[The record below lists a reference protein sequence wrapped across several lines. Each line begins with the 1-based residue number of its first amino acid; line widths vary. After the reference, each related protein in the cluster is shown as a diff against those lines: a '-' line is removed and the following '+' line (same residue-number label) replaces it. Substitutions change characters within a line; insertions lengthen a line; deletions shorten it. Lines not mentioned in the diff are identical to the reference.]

1 MAGDERVPLLE
12 RLRFTAIFSSNLDE
26 FCMVRVA
33 ELLEAVRTS
42 PNRPRTAGDLL
53 PSEVLDRVGTR
64 MRELVERQSAMLG
77 ELLAELRAAGI
88 AIMPVSEVMPSE
100 RGELAAMFHGSIF
113 PVLTPLAVG
122 PGRPFPYISNL
133 SLSLGV
139 MLRDPETGQ
148 RRLARVKV
156 PEVLPR
162 FLPIGDDGDRF
173 VTLEDLI
180 ATHLDSLFPG
190 MEIEEHAAFRVTR
203 DADFEIEE
211 AADDLLSAVEREL
224 RRRRFGEVVRVEL
237 ANSMSAGMRHQ
248 LLAHLH
254 ADEAYVYAVDG
265 LLDLA
270 DLVELTQIERPELR
284 YPEWQG
290 VTRPRLRGDGDAP
303 ADLFAAIREGDIFVE
318 HPYDA
323 FSTSVER
330 LFEQAVDDPDVL
342 AIKHTI
348 YRTSGDSPMVPALI
362 RAAEQGKQAVV
373 LVELKA
379 RFDEAR
385 NIGWA
390 RALERAGVHV
400 VHGFPALKTHA
411 KCALVVRREHGGIR
425 RYVHIG
431 TGNYHPRTA
440 RLYTDAGLFT
450 CRPDIA
456 ADVSDLFNYLTG
468 FGRPQRYRKL
478 LVAPTDL
485 RERIIDEVRRVTA
498 DTVAGGRG
506 RIVLKM
512 NGLADRPV
520 IESLYEAS
528 QAGVQVDLVVRS
540 ICCLRPGVP
549 DLSENIR
556 VVSVLGRFLE
566 HERLF
571 AFHGAESRYFLG
583 SADMMPRNLDSR
595 VEVLVPVED
604 TAIQGEIDTLLET
617 SLSDTRSC
625 FQLMPD
631 GTWERRRPAEGERR
645 ALLARRAHGSRAGG
659 RARRRRGR
667 RSRGGRRAHRARGQA
682 ARRGSRV
689 SSRYAVIDVGT
700 NTVRLLVAEQER
712 RPPHSD
718 VTPTRSCVRLGRDL
732 RATARISDQS
742 LLHVSEALRSYS
754 GVARK
759 LGAVDLRIIATSAAR
774 EAENGQELAARVL
787 ADTGHELEIIDED
800 EEARLAWVGALNALD
815 EPWEGEVGVVDVGG
829 GSTEVVVGSIGNGI
843 HFSHSY
849 KLGSGRLTDMC
860 IEHDPPRPFEL
871 ERVRRI
877 IDETLPAMGEIP
889 QPQHASAVA
898 GSASNLRRLVGPL
911 LDVEALERAVRILCE
926 HPSRRVAR
934 RFELEQ
940 ERVRILPAGAL
951 ILHACAVRLGV
962 PLWFC
967 KGGIREGAVL
977 DMVAAR
983 LDRPAG

>member
-1 MAGDERVPLLE
+1 MAVRRPRKTAAKSRLFDRELSWLEWDARVLELPADDRIPLLE
-12 RLRFTAIFSSNLDE
+12 RLRFIAIFSSNLDE

-33 ELLEAVRTS
+33 ELLEAVRDS

-53 PSEVLDRVGTR
+53 PSEVLDRVGSR
-64 MRELVERQSAMLG
+64 MRELVERQSA
-77 ELLAELRAAGI
+77 LLADLLVRLRKAGVSVLR
-88 AIMPVSEVMPSE
+88 VSEVAASE
-100 RGELAAMFHGSIF
+100 RGELAATFHGTIF

-133 SLSLGV
+133 SLSLAV

-162 FLPIGDDGDRF
+162 FLPVGDGDDRF
-173 VTLEDLI
+173 VALEDLI

-190 MEIEEHAAFRVTR
+190 MEIEEQAAFRVTR

-211 AADDLLSAVEREL
+211 AADDLLSAVESEL

-237 ANSMSAGMRHQ
+237 ASAMSAGMRHQ

-254 ADEAYVYAVDG
+254 ADDAYVYAVDG

-270 DLVELTQIERPELR
+270 DLVELASLERPELR

-290 VTRPRLRGDGDAP
+290 VTRPRLRGEGDEP
-303 ADLFAAIREGDIFVE
+303 ADLFRAIREGDILVN
-318 HPYDA
+318 HPYDR

-330 LFEQAVDDPDVL
+330 LIEQAVDDPDVL
-342 AIKHTI
+342 AIKYTI
-348 YRTSGDSPMVPALI
+348 YRTSGDSPMVPAVI

-498 DTVAGGRG
+498 DATAGGRG

-512 NGLADRPV
+512 NGLVDRPV

-549 DLSENIR
+549 DLSENIK

-571 AFHGAESRYFLG
+571 TFHGAESRYFLG

-604 TAIQGEIDTLLET
+604 AALQAEIDTLLET
-617 SLSDTRSC
+617 SLSDTRSS
-625 FQLMPD
+625 FQLQPD
-631 GTWERRRPAEGERR
+631 GAWERRRPAEGEPERSAQEELMAR
-645 ALLARRAHGSRAGG
+645 AL
-659 RARRRRGR
+659 
-667 RSRGGRRAHRARGQA
+667 
-682 ARRGSRV
+682 
-689 SSRYAVIDVGT
+689 
-700 NTVRLLVAEQER
+700 E
-712 RPPHSD
+712 
-718 VTPTRSCVRLGRDL
+718 
-732 RATARISDQS
+732 
-742 LLHVSEALRSYS
+742 
-754 GVARK
+754 
-759 LGAVDLRIIATSAAR
+759 
-774 EAENGQELAARVL
+774 AARV
-787 ADTGHELEIIDED
+787 ADED
-800 EEARLAWVGALNALD
+800 DDREKAAERIVRAAKRR
-815 EPWEGEVGVVDVGG
+815 GED
-829 GSTEVVVGSIGNGI
+829 I
-843 HFSHSY
+843 
-849 KLGSGRLTDMC
+849 
-860 IEHDPPRPFEL
+860 
-871 ERVRRI
+871 
-877 IDETLPAMGEIP
+877 A
-889 QPQHASAVA
+889 
-898 GSASNLRRLVGPL
+898 
-911 LDVEALERAVRILCE
+911 
-926 HPSRRVAR
+926 
-934 RFELEQ
+934 
-940 ERVRILPAGAL
+940 
-951 ILHACAVRLGV
+951 
-962 PLWFC
+962 
-967 KGGIREGAVL
+967 
-977 DMVAAR
+977 
-983 LDRPAG
+983 

>member
-1 MAGDERVPLLE
+1 MAVRRTKKGTGESRLFDRELSWLEWDARVLELADDERTPLLE
-12 RLRFTAIFSSNLDE
+12 RLRFAAIFSSNLDE

-33 ELLEAVRTS
+33 ELLEAVRDS
-42 PNRPRTAGDLL
+42 PTRPRTAGDLL

-64 MRELVERQSAMLG
+64 MRELVEHHSAAVAGLLK
-77 ELLAELRAAGI
+77 ELAGTGVEVL
-88 AIMPVSEVMPSE
+88 PVSAVAASE
-100 RGELAAMFHGSIF
+100 RGELAAMFHGTIF

-162 FLPIGDDGDRF
+162 FLGVGSRGDRF

-180 ATHLDSLFPG
+180 AAHLDSLFPG
-190 MEIEEHAAFRVTR
+190 MEVEEHAAFRVTR

-237 ANSMSAGMRHQ
+237 ASTMSAGMRHQ

-254 ADEAYVYAVDG
+254 AEDAYVVAVDG
-265 LLDLA
+265 LLDGA
-270 DLVELTQIERPELR
+270 DLVELAGLERPDLL

-290 VTRPRLRGDGDAP
+290 VTRPRLRGDGDTP
-303 ADLFAAIREGDIFVE
+303 ADIFAAIREGDILVN
-318 HPYDA
+318 HPYDK

-330 LFEQAVDDPDVL
+330 LIEAAVDDPDVL

-485 RERIIDEVRRVTA
+485 RERIVDEVRRVTA
-498 DTVAGGRG
+498 DAATGTPG

-512 NGLADRPV
+512 NGLVDRPV

-549 DLSENIR
+549 GLSENIR

-571 AFHGAESRYFLG
+571 AFHGAESHYFLG

-595 VEVLVPVED
+595 VEVITPVED
-604 TAIQGEIDTLLET
+604 PALQGEIDLMLET
-617 SLSDTRSC
+617 SLSDNRSS
-625 FQLMPD
+625 FQLERD
-631 GTWERRRPAEGERR
+631 GAWERRRPAAGEPERSAQEELMAR
-645 ALLARRAHGSRAGG
+645 AL
-659 RARRRRGR
+659 
-667 RSRGGRRAHRARGQA
+667 
-682 ARRGSRV
+682 
-689 SSRYAVIDVGT
+689 
-700 NTVRLLVAEQER
+700 E
-712 RPPHSD
+712 
-718 VTPTRSCVRLGRDL
+718 
-732 RATARISDQS
+732 
-742 LLHVSEALRSYS
+742 
-754 GVARK
+754 
-759 LGAVDLRIIATSAAR
+759 
-774 EAENGQELAARVL
+774 AARV
-787 ADTGHELEIIDED
+787 AD
-800 EEARLAWVGALNALD
+800 EEADREEAAERIVRAAKRR
-815 EPWEGEVGVVDVGG
+815 GE
-829 GSTEVVVGSIGNGI
+829 
-843 HFSHSY
+843 
-849 KLGSGRLTDMC
+849 
-860 IEHDPPRPFEL
+860 EL
-871 ERVRRI
+871 
-877 IDETLPAMGEIP
+877 
-889 QPQHASAVA
+889 
-898 GSASNLRRLVGPL
+898 
-911 LDVEALERAVRILCE
+911 
-926 HPSRRVAR
+926 
-934 RFELEQ
+934 
-940 ERVRILPAGAL
+940 
-951 ILHACAVRLGV
+951 
-962 PLWFC
+962 
-967 KGGIREGAVL
+967 K
-977 DMVAAR
+977 
-983 LDRPAG
+983 

>member
-1 MAGDERVPLLE
+1 M
-12 RLRFTAIFSSNLDE
+12 
-26 FCMVRVA
+26 
-33 ELLEAVRTS
+33 
-42 PNRPRTAGDLL
+42 
-53 PSEVLDRVGTR
+53 
-64 MRELVERQSAMLG
+64 
-77 ELLAELRAAGI
+77 
-88 AIMPVSEVMPSE
+88 
-100 RGELAAMFHGSIF
+100 
-113 PVLTPLAVG
+113 
-122 PGRPFPYISNL
+122 
-133 SLSLGV
+133 
-139 MLRDPETGQ
+139 
-148 RRLARVKV
+148 
-156 PEVLPR
+156 
-162 FLPIGDDGDRF
+162 
-173 VTLEDLI
+173 TLEDLI

-290 VTRPRLRGDGDAP
+290 VTRPRLRGEGDAP

-411 KCALVVRREHGGIR
+411 KCALVVRREQGGIR

-498 DTVAGGRG
+498 DTAAGGRG

-512 NGLADRPV
+512 NGLVDRPV

-540 ICCLRPGVP
+540 ICCLRPGRARPVREHPRRQRARPLPRARAAVRVP
-549 DLSENIR
+549 RRGIALLPG
-556 VVSVLGRFLE
+556 LGR
-566 HERLF
+566 HDAAQPRL
-571 AFHGAESRYFLG
+571 AGRGDRARRGHRPAGRDRLPARDVAVRHAQLLPAHARRHLGAPPPSRGRGRSAPRRSELHGA
-583 SADMMPRNLDSR
+583 
-595 VEVLVPVED
+595 
-604 TAIQGEIDTLLET
+604 
-617 SLSDTRSC
+617 
-625 FQLMPD
+625 
-631 GTWERRRPAEGERR
+631 R
-645 ALLARRAHGSRAGG
+645 ARG
-659 RARRRRGR
+659 RARRRRAG
-667 RSRGGRRAHRARGQA
+667 RSRGGRRAHRASGQA

-689 SSRYAVIDVGT
+689 SGRYAVIDVGT
-700 NTVRLLVAEQER
+700 NTVRLLVAEEEDGR
-712 RPPHSD
+712 LI
-718 VTPTRSCVRLGRDL
+718 PTHTDKELVRLGRDL
-732 RATARISDQS
+732 ARNGRISDQS
-742 LLHVSEALRSYS
+742 LLHVSEALRRYA

-759 LGAVDLRIIATSAAR
+759 LGAADLRIIATSAAR
-774 EAENGQELAARVL
+774 EAENGQELGARVL

-849 KLGSGRLTDMC
+849 RLGSGRLTDLC

-877 IDETLPAMGEIP
+877 IDETLPAIGEIP

-898 GSASNLRRLVGPL
+898 GSASNLRRMVGPL

-926 HPSRRVAR
+926 HPSRRIAR

-940 ERVRILPAGAL
+940 ERVRIMPAGAL

>member
-1 MAGDERVPLLE
+1 MAVRRARKTTKESRLFDRELSWLEWNARVLELAGDERIPLLE

-33 ELLEAVRTS
+33 ELLEAVRDAPT
-42 PNRPRTAGDLL
+42 RPRTAGELL

-64 MRELVERQSAMLG
+64 MREQVERQSALVA
-77 ELLAELRAAGI
+77 ELLAELTEAGVVVL
-88 AIMPVSEVMPSE
+88 PVTDVEASD
-100 RGELAAMFHGSIF
+100 RGELAAMFHGTIF

-139 MLRDPETGQ
+139 MLRDPETGE

-162 FLPIGDDGDRF
+162 FLQVGDDGDRF
-173 VTLEDLI
+173 VALEDLI
-180 ATHLDSLFPG
+180 AAHLDSLFPG
-190 MEIEEHAAFRVTR
+190 MEIEEQAAFRVTR

-237 ANSMSAGMRHQ
+237 ASAMSAGMRHQ

-254 ADEAYVYAVDG
+254 ADDAYVYAVDG

-270 DLVELTQIERPELR
+270 DLVELAGLERPDLR

-290 VTRPRLRGDGDAP
+290 VTRPRLRGEGDEP
-303 ADLFAAIREGDIFVE
+303 ADLFAAIREGDILVT
-318 HPYDA
+318 HPYDRFA
-323 FSTSVER
+323 TSVER
-330 LFEQAVDDPDVL
+330 LIEQAVDDPDVL

-485 RERIIDEVRRVTA
+485 RERIIDEVRRVSA
-498 DTVAGGRG
+498 DAAAGTPG

-512 NGLADRPV
+512 NGLVDRPV

-528 QAGVQVDLVVRS
+528 QAGVRVELVVRS
-540 ICCLRPGVP
+540 ICCLRPGVSG
-549 DLSENIR
+549 LSENIS
-556 VVSVLGRFLE
+556 VMSVLGRFLE

-604 TAIQGEIDTLLET
+604 AAARAALDLQLET
-617 SLSDTRSC
+617 SLADTRSS
-625 FQLMPD
+625 FQLMPN
-631 GTWERRRPAEGERR
+631 GEWQRRRPVPGEPERSSQEELM
-645 ALLARRAHGSRAGG
+645 AL
-659 RARRRRGR
+659 
-667 RSRGGRRAHRARGQA
+667 
-682 ARRGSRV
+682 
-689 SSRYAVIDVGT
+689 
-700 NTVRLLVAEQER
+700 
-712 RPPHSD
+712 
-718 VTPTRSCVRLGRDL
+718 
-732 RATARISDQS
+732 
-742 LLHVSEALRSYS
+742 AL
-754 GVARK
+754 
-759 LGAVDLRIIATSAAR
+759 
-774 EAENGQELAARVL
+774 EAARV
-787 ADTGHELEIIDED
+787 ADEQADR
-800 EEARLAWVGALNALD
+800 EEAAERIVRAQKRRGEDLA
-815 EPWEGEVGVVDVGG
+815 
-829 GSTEVVVGSIGNGI
+829 
-843 HFSHSY
+843 
-849 KLGSGRLTDMC
+849 
-860 IEHDPPRPFEL
+860 
-871 ERVRRI
+871 
-877 IDETLPAMGEIP
+877 
-889 QPQHASAVA
+889 
-898 GSASNLRRLVGPL
+898 
-911 LDVEALERAVRILCE
+911 
-926 HPSRRVAR
+926 
-934 RFELEQ
+934 
-940 ERVRILPAGAL
+940 
-951 ILHACAVRLGV
+951 
-962 PLWFC
+962 
-967 KGGIREGAVL
+967 
-977 DMVAAR
+977 
-983 LDRPAG
+983 

>member
-1 MAGDERVPLLE
+1 MAVRRARKGASKEKSRLFDRELSWLEWDARVLELACDGRVPLLE
-12 RLRFTAIFSSNLDE
+12 RLRFSAIFSSNLDE

-33 ELLEAVRTS
+33 ELLDAVRDS
-42 PNRPRTAGDLL
+42 PNRPRTAGDML
-53 PSEVLDRVGTR
+53 PSEVLDSVGSR
-64 MRELVERQSAMLG
+64 MRELVERQSSVTAD
-77 ELLAELRAAGI
+77 LLTQLAAAGV
-88 AIMPVSEVMPSE
+88 AVVPVSSVAASD
-100 RGELAAMFHGSIF
+100 RGELAATYHGTIF

-139 MLRDPETGQ
+139 MLRDPATGE

-162 FLPIGDDGDRF
+162 FLPVGNDGTHF
-173 VTLEDLI
+173 VALEDLI
-180 ATHLDSLFPG
+180 AEHLDSLFPG

-211 AADDLLSAVEREL
+211 TSDDLLSAVEHEL

-237 ANSMSAGMRHQ
+237 MSSMSASMRHQ
-248 LLAHLH
+248 LLGHLH
-254 ADEAYVYAVDG
+254 ADDAYVYAVDG

-270 DLVELTQIERPELR
+270 DVVELAGLDRPDLR

-290 VTRPRLRGDGDAP
+290 VTRPRLRGEGDEP
-303 ADLFAAIREGDIFVE
+303 ADIFGAIREGDILVN
-318 HPYDA
+318 HPYDR

-330 LFEQAVDDPDVL
+330 LIEQAVDDPDVL

-348 YRTSGDSPMVPALI
+348 YRTSGDSPMVPALM

-411 KCALVVRREHGGIR
+411 KCALVVRRESGGIR

-468 FGRPQRYRKL
+468 FGRPQSYRKL

-485 RERIIDEVRRVTA
+485 RERILAEVRRVTA
-498 DTVAGGRG
+498 DTATGTSG

-512 NGLADRPV
+512 NGLVDRPV

-528 QAGVQVDLVVRS
+528 QAGVKVDLVVRG

-549 DLSENIR
+549 ELSENIR

-571 AFHGAESRYFLG
+571 AFHGKESSYFLG

-604 TAIQGEIDTLLET
+604 PSLRVEVDGLLEA
-617 SLSDTRSC
+617 SLSDTRSS
-625 FQLMPD
+625 FDLTSD
-631 GTWERRRPAEGERR
+631 GLWERRRPAEGEAEYAAQEDLMER
-645 ALLARRAHGSRAGG
+645 ALE
-659 RARRRRGR
+659 
-667 RSRGGRRAHRARGQA
+667 A
-682 ARRGSRV
+682 AR
-689 SSRYAVIDVGT
+689 
-700 NTVRLLVAEQER
+700 
-712 RPPHSD
+712 
-718 VTPTRSCVRLGRDL
+718 
-732 RATARISDQS
+732 TADE
-742 LLHVSEALRSYS
+742 EA
-754 GVARK
+754 
-759 LGAVDLRIIATSAAR
+759 DR
-774 EAENGQELAARVL
+774 EAERIVRAQKRRNEGLA
-787 ADTGHELEIIDED
+787 
-800 EEARLAWVGALNALD
+800 
-815 EPWEGEVGVVDVGG
+815 
-829 GSTEVVVGSIGNGI
+829 
-843 HFSHSY
+843 
-849 KLGSGRLTDMC
+849 
-860 IEHDPPRPFEL
+860 
-871 ERVRRI
+871 
-877 IDETLPAMGEIP
+877 
-889 QPQHASAVA
+889 
-898 GSASNLRRLVGPL
+898 
-911 LDVEALERAVRILCE
+911 
-926 HPSRRVAR
+926 
-934 RFELEQ
+934 
-940 ERVRILPAGAL
+940 
-951 ILHACAVRLGV
+951 
-962 PLWFC
+962 
-967 KGGIREGAVL
+967 
-977 DMVAAR
+977 
-983 LDRPAG
+983 

>member
-1 MAGDERVPLLE
+1 MAVRRPRKTAAKSRLFDRELSWLEWDARVLELPGDDRIPLLE
-12 RLRFTAIFSSNLDE
+12 RLRFIAIFSSNLDE

-33 ELLEAVRTS
+33 ELLEAVRDS

-53 PSEVLDRVGTR
+53 PSEVLDRVGSR
-64 MRELVERQSAMLG
+64 MRELVERQSA
-77 ELLAELRAAGI
+77 LLADLLVRLRKAGVSVLR
-88 AIMPVSEVMPSE
+88 VSEVAASE
-100 RGELAAMFHGSIF
+100 RGELAATFHGTIF

-133 SLSLGV
+133 SLSLAV

-162 FLPIGDDGDRF
+162 FLPVGDGGDRF
-173 VTLEDLI
+173 VALEDLI

-190 MEIEEHAAFRVTR
+190 MEIEEQAAFRVTR

-211 AADDLLSAVEREL
+211 AGDDLLSAVESEL

-237 ANSMSAGMRHQ
+237 AAAMSAGMRHQ

-254 ADEAYVYAVDG
+254 ADDAYVYAVDG

-270 DLVELTQIERPELR
+270 DLVELASLERPGLR

-290 VTRPRLRGDGDAP
+290 VTRPRLRGEGDEP
-303 ADLFAAIREGDIFVE
+303 ADLFRAIREGDILVN
-318 HPYDA
+318 HPYDR

-330 LFEQAVDDPDVL
+330 LIEQAVDDPDVL
-342 AIKHTI
+342 AIKYTI
-348 YRTSGDSPMVPALI
+348 YRTSGDSPMVPAVI
-362 RAAEQGKQAVV
+362 RATEQGKQAVV

-485 RERIIDEVRRVTA
+485 RERIVDEVRRVTA
-498 DTVAGGRG
+498 DAAAGGRG

-512 NGLADRPV
+512 NGLVDRPV

-549 DLSENIR
+549 DLSENIK

-571 AFHGAESRYFLG
+571 TFHGAESRYFLG

-604 TAIQGEIDTLLET
+604 AALQAEIDTLLET
-617 SLSDTRSC
+617 SLSDTRSS
-625 FQLMPD
+625 FQLQPD
-631 GTWERRRPAEGERR
+631 GAWERRRPAEGEPERSAQEELMAR
-645 ALLARRAHGSRAGG
+645 AL
-659 RARRRRGR
+659 
-667 RSRGGRRAHRARGQA
+667 
-682 ARRGSRV
+682 
-689 SSRYAVIDVGT
+689 
-700 NTVRLLVAEQER
+700 E
-712 RPPHSD
+712 
-718 VTPTRSCVRLGRDL
+718 
-732 RATARISDQS
+732 
-742 LLHVSEALRSYS
+742 
-754 GVARK
+754 
-759 LGAVDLRIIATSAAR
+759 
-774 EAENGQELAARVL
+774 AARV
-787 ADTGHELEIIDED
+787 ADED
-800 EEARLAWVGALNALD
+800 DDREKASERIVRAAKRR
-815 EPWEGEVGVVDVGG
+815 GED
-829 GSTEVVVGSIGNGI
+829 I
-843 HFSHSY
+843 
-849 KLGSGRLTDMC
+849 
-860 IEHDPPRPFEL
+860 
-871 ERVRRI
+871 
-877 IDETLPAMGEIP
+877 A
-889 QPQHASAVA
+889 
-898 GSASNLRRLVGPL
+898 
-911 LDVEALERAVRILCE
+911 
-926 HPSRRVAR
+926 
-934 RFELEQ
+934 
-940 ERVRILPAGAL
+940 
-951 ILHACAVRLGV
+951 
-962 PLWFC
+962 
-967 KGGIREGAVL
+967 
-977 DMVAAR
+977 
-983 LDRPAG
+983 

>member
-1 MAGDERVPLLE
+1 MAVRRAKKSTKESRLFDRELSWLEWDARVLELAGEERIPLLE

-33 ELLEAVRTS
+33 ELLEAVRDAPT
-42 PNRPRTAGDLL
+42 RPRTAGELL

-64 MRELVERQSAMLG
+64 MRELVERQSAVVA
-77 ELLAELRAAGI
+77 ELLAELAQADV
-88 AIMPVSEVMPSE
+88 AVMPVSEVAASE
-100 RGELAAMFHGSIF
+100 RGELAAMFHGTIF

-139 MLRDPETGQ
+139 MLRDPETGE

-162 FLPIGDDGDRF
+162 FLKVGNDGDRF
-173 VTLEDLI
+173 VALEDLI

-190 MEIEEHAAFRVTR
+190 MEIEEQAAFRVTR

-237 ANSMSAGMRHQ
+237 ASAMSASMRHQ

-254 ADEAYVYAVDG
+254 ADDAYVYAVDG

-270 DLVELTQIERPELR
+270 DLVELAGLERPDLR

-290 VTRPRLRGDGDAP
+290 VTRPRLRGEGDEP
-303 ADLFAAIREGDIFVE
+303 ADIFAAIREGDILVN
-318 HPYDA
+318 HPYDRFA
-323 FSTSVER
+323 TSVER
-330 LFEQAVDDPDVL
+330 LIEQAVDDPDVL

-485 RERIIDEVRRVTA
+485 RERIIDEVRRVSA
-498 DTVAGGRG
+498 DAAVGTPG

-512 NGLADRPV
+512 NGLVDRPV

-528 QAGVQVDLVVRS
+528 QAGVRVELVVRS
-540 ICCLRPGVP
+540 ICCLRPGVSG
-549 DLSENIR
+549 LSENIS
-556 VVSVLGRFLE
+556 VMSVLGRFLE

-604 TAIQGEIDTLLET
+604 AAARAELDLQLET
-617 SLSDTRSC
+617 SLADTRSS

-631 GTWERRRPAEGERR
+631 GEWKRRRPAPGEPERSSQEELMAR
-645 ALLARRAHGSRAGG
+645 AL
-659 RARRRRGR
+659 
-667 RSRGGRRAHRARGQA
+667 
-682 ARRGSRV
+682 
-689 SSRYAVIDVGT
+689 
-700 NTVRLLVAEQER
+700 E
-712 RPPHSD
+712 
-718 VTPTRSCVRLGRDL
+718 
-732 RATARISDQS
+732 
-742 LLHVSEALRSYS
+742 
-754 GVARK
+754 
-759 LGAVDLRIIATSAAR
+759 
-774 EAENGQELAARVL
+774 AARV
-787 ADTGHELEIIDED
+787 AD
-800 EEARLAWVGALNALD
+800 EEADREEAAERIVRAQKRRGEDLA
-815 EPWEGEVGVVDVGG
+815 
-829 GSTEVVVGSIGNGI
+829 
-843 HFSHSY
+843 
-849 KLGSGRLTDMC
+849 
-860 IEHDPPRPFEL
+860 
-871 ERVRRI
+871 
-877 IDETLPAMGEIP
+877 
-889 QPQHASAVA
+889 
-898 GSASNLRRLVGPL
+898 
-911 LDVEALERAVRILCE
+911 
-926 HPSRRVAR
+926 
-934 RFELEQ
+934 
-940 ERVRILPAGAL
+940 
-951 ILHACAVRLGV
+951 
-962 PLWFC
+962 
-967 KGGIREGAVL
+967 
-977 DMVAAR
+977 
-983 LDRPAG
+983 

>member
-1 MAGDERVPLLE
+1 MAVRRSKKTVAESRLFDRELSWLEWDARVLALVGDERTPLLE

-33 ELLEAVRTS
+33 ELLEAVRDA
-42 PNRPRTAGDLL
+42 PHRPRTAGDLL
-53 PSEVLDRVGTR
+53 PSEVLDGVGAR
-64 MRELVERQSAMLG
+64 MRELVERQTSLTIDLLG
-77 ELLAELRAAGI
+77 ALAAEGVTV
-88 AIMPVSEVMPSE
+88 MPVSAVDASE
-100 RGELAAMFHGSIF
+100 RAELAAMFHGTIF

-162 FLPIGDDGDRF
+162 FLAVGEDGDRF
-173 VTLEDLI
+173 VALEDLI
-180 ATHLDSLFPG
+180 AAHLDSLFPG

-237 ANSMSAGMRHQ
+237 AASMSASMRHQ

-254 ADEAYVYAVDG
+254 ADDAYVYAVDG

-270 DLVELTQIERPELR
+270 DIIELAGLERPDLR

-303 ADLFAAIREGDIFVE
+303 ADIFAAIREGDIFVN
-318 HPYDA
+318 HPYDR
-323 FSTSVER
+323 FSTSVEQ
-330 LFEQAVDDPDVL
+330 LIEQAVDDPDVL

-362 RAAEQGKQAVV
+362 RAREQGKQAVV

-485 RERIIDEVRRVTA
+485 RERIVDEVRRVSA
-498 DTVAGGRG
+498 DAVAGGPA

-512 NGLADRPV
+512 NGLVDRPV

-528 QAGVQVDLVVRS
+528 QAGVQVDLVVRG

-549 DLSENIR
+549 GLSENIG
-556 VVSVLGRFLE
+556 VTSVLGRFLE

-571 AFHGAESRYFLG
+571 AFHGRDSRYFLG

-604 TAIQGEIDTLLET
+604 PALRAEIDLLLET
-617 SLSDTRSC
+617 SLADTRSS
-625 FQLMPD
+625 FQLQSD
-631 GTWERRRPAEGERR
+631 GTWERRRPAPGEPERSAQEELMAR
-645 ALLARRAHGSRAGG
+645 AL
-659 RARRRRGR
+659 
-667 RSRGGRRAHRARGQA
+667 
-682 ARRGSRV
+682 
-689 SSRYAVIDVGT
+689 
-700 NTVRLLVAEQER
+700 E
-712 RPPHSD
+712 
-718 VTPTRSCVRLGRDL
+718 
-732 RATARISDQS
+732 
-742 LLHVSEALRSYS
+742 
-754 GVARK
+754 
-759 LGAVDLRIIATSAAR
+759 
-774 EAENGQELAARVL
+774 AARV
-787 ADTGHELEIIDED
+787 AD
-800 EEARLAWVGALNALD
+800 EEANREEAA
-815 EPWEGEVGVVDVGG
+815 
-829 GSTEVVVGSIGNGI
+829 
-843 HFSHSY
+843 
-849 KLGSGRLTDMC
+849 
-860 IEHDPPRPFEL
+860 
-871 ERVRRI
+871 ERVVRAAKRR
-877 IDETLPAMGEIP
+877 GED
-889 QPQHASAVA
+889 
-898 GSASNLRRLVGPL
+898 LT
-911 LDVEALERAVRILCE
+911 
-926 HPSRRVAR
+926 
-934 RFELEQ
+934 
-940 ERVRILPAGAL
+940 
-951 ILHACAVRLGV
+951 
-962 PLWFC
+962 
-967 KGGIREGAVL
+967 
-977 DMVAAR
+977 
-983 LDRPAG
+983 

>member
-1 MAGDERVPLLE
+1 M
-12 RLRFTAIFSSNLDE
+12 
-26 FCMVRVA
+26 
-33 ELLEAVRTS
+33 
-42 PNRPRTAGDLL
+42 
-53 PSEVLDRVGTR
+53 
-64 MRELVERQSAMLG
+64 
-77 ELLAELRAAGI
+77 
-88 AIMPVSEVMPSE
+88 
-100 RGELAAMFHGSIF
+100 
-113 PVLTPLAVG
+113 
-122 PGRPFPYISNL
+122 
-133 SLSLGV
+133 
-139 MLRDPETGQ
+139 
-148 RRLARVKV
+148 
-156 PEVLPR
+156 
-162 FLPIGDDGDRF
+162 
-173 VTLEDLI
+173 
-180 ATHLDSLFPG
+180 
-190 MEIEEHAAFRVTR
+190 
-203 DADFEIEE
+203 
-211 AADDLLSAVEREL
+211 
-224 RRRRFGEVVRVEL
+224 
-237 ANSMSAGMRHQ
+237 
-248 LLAHLH
+248 
-254 ADEAYVYAVDG
+254 
-265 LLDLA
+265 
-270 DLVELTQIERPELR
+270 
-284 YPEWQG
+284 
-290 VTRPRLRGDGDAP
+290 TRPRLRGEGDEP
-303 ADLFAAIREGDIFVE
+303 ADLFAAIREGDILVE

-512 NGLADRPV
+512 NGLVDRPV

-549 DLSENIR
+549 GLSENIR

-604 TAIQGEIDTLLET
+604 TAHPGRDRHAARDVAVRHAQLA
-617 SLSDTRSC
+617 SSSC
-625 FQLMPD
+625 PTAP
-631 GTWERRRPAEGERR
+631 GSAAARPR
-645 ALLARRAHGSRAGG
+645 GSPS
-659 RARRRRGR
+659 ARRRR
-667 RSRGGRRAHRARGQA
+667 SCMARA
-682 ARRGSRV
+682 
-689 SSRYAVIDVGT
+689 
-700 NTVRLLVAEQER
+700 LE
-712 RPPHSD
+712 
-718 VTPTRSCVRLGRDL
+718 
-732 RATARISDQS
+732 
-742 LLHVSEALRSYS
+742 
-754 GVARK
+754 
-759 LGAVDLRIIATSAAR
+759 
-774 EAENGQELAARVL
+774 AARV
-787 ADTGHELEIIDED
+787 ADED
-800 EEARLAWVGALNALD
+800 ADREEAAERIVRAAKRRGEDLA
-815 EPWEGEVGVVDVGG
+815 
-829 GSTEVVVGSIGNGI
+829 
-843 HFSHSY
+843 
-849 KLGSGRLTDMC
+849 
-860 IEHDPPRPFEL
+860 
-871 ERVRRI
+871 
-877 IDETLPAMGEIP
+877 
-889 QPQHASAVA
+889 
-898 GSASNLRRLVGPL
+898 
-911 LDVEALERAVRILCE
+911 
-926 HPSRRVAR
+926 
-934 RFELEQ
+934 
-940 ERVRILPAGAL
+940 
-951 ILHACAVRLGV
+951 
-962 PLWFC
+962 
-967 KGGIREGAVL
+967 
-977 DMVAAR
+977 
-983 LDRPAG
+983 

>member
-1 MAGDERVPLLE
+1 MAVRRPRRNARADKSRLFDRELSWLEWDARVLELAGDERTPLLE
-12 RLRFTAIFSSNLDE
+12 RLRFSAIFSSNLDE

-33 ELLEAVRTS
+33 ELLDAVRDS

-53 PSEVLDRVGTR
+53 PSEVLERVGTR
-64 MRELVERQSAMLG
+64 MRDLVERQSALTAD
-77 ELLAELRAAGI
+77 LLAQLAESGVAVVL
-88 AIMPVSEVMPSE
+88 VSSVEASD
-100 RGELAAMFHGSIF
+100 RGELAATFHGTIF

-139 MLRDPETGQ
+139 TLHDPETGQ

-162 FLPIGDDGDRF
+162 FLPVGNDGEHF
-173 VTLEDLI
+173 VALEDLI
-180 ATHLDSLFPG
+180 AAHLDSLFPG

-211 AADDLLSAVEREL
+211 AADDLLDAVEREL

-237 ANSMSAGMRHQ
+237 TSSMSAGMRHQ

-254 ADEAYVYAVDG
+254 ADDAYVYAVDG

-270 DLVELTQIERPELR
+270 DVVELAGLDRPELR

-290 VTRPRLRGDGDAP
+290 VTRPRLRGEGDEP
-303 ADLFAAIREGDIFVE
+303 ADIFAAIREGDILVN
-318 HPYDA
+318 HPYDR

-330 LFEQAVDDPDVL
+330 LIEQAVDDPDVL

-411 KCALVVRREHGGIR
+411 KCALVVRRESGGIR

-485 RERIIDEVRRVTA
+485 RERILEEIRRVSA
-498 DTVAGGRG
+498 DAAAGNPG

-512 NGLADRPV
+512 NGLVDRPV

-549 DLSENIR
+549 ELSENIR

-571 AFHGAESRYFLG
+571 AFHGVESSYFLG

-595 VEVLVPVED
+595 VEVLVPIED
-604 TAIQGEIDTLLET
+604 TGLRAEVDALLEA
-617 SLSDTRSC
+617 SLSDTRSS
-625 FQLMPD
+625 FRLLPD
-631 GTWERRRPAEGERR
+631 GGWERRRPAEGEPEY
-645 ALLARRAHGSRAGG
+645 AAQDDLMARSLEI
-659 RARRRRGR
+659 AR
-667 RSRGGRRAHRARGQA
+667 
-682 ARRGSRV
+682 
-689 SSRYAVIDVGT
+689 
-700 NTVRLLVAEQER
+700 VADE
-712 RPPHSD
+712 
-718 VTPTRSCVRLGRDL
+718 
-732 RATARISDQS
+732 
-742 LLHVSEALRSYS
+742 EA
-754 GVARK
+754 
-759 LGAVDLRIIATSAAR
+759 DR
-774 EAENGQELAARVL
+774 EAERIVRAQKRRN
-787 ADTGHELEIIDED
+787 
-800 EEARLAWVGALNALD
+800 
-815 EPWEGEVGVVDVGG
+815 EG
-829 GSTEVVVGSIGNGI
+829 I
-843 HFSHSY
+843 
-849 KLGSGRLTDMC
+849 
-860 IEHDPPRPFEL
+860 
-871 ERVRRI
+871 
-877 IDETLPAMGEIP
+877 A
-889 QPQHASAVA
+889 
-898 GSASNLRRLVGPL
+898 
-911 LDVEALERAVRILCE
+911 
-926 HPSRRVAR
+926 
-934 RFELEQ
+934 
-940 ERVRILPAGAL
+940 
-951 ILHACAVRLGV
+951 
-962 PLWFC
+962 
-967 KGGIREGAVL
+967 
-977 DMVAAR
+977 
-983 LDRPAG
+983 

>member
-1 MAGDERVPLLE
+1 MAVRRSKKAVEQSRLFDRELSWLEWDARVLELAGDERTPLLE
-12 RLRFTAIFSSNLDE
+12 RLRFAAIFSSNLDE

-33 ELLEAVRTS
+33 ELLEAVRDT

-64 MRELVERQSAMLG
+64 MRELVERQSSVVADLLT
-77 ELLAELRAAGI
+77 ELAGAEVEVLR
-88 AIMPVSEVMPSE
+88 VSAVADSE
-100 RGELAAMFHGSIF
+100 RGELAAMFHGTIF

-162 FLPIGDDGDRF
+162 FLRVGTRGDRF

-180 ATHLDSLFPG
+180 AAHLDSLFPG
-190 MEIEEHAAFRVTR
+190 MEVEEHAAFRVTR

-237 ANSMSAGMRHQ
+237 ASAMSAGMRHQ
-248 LLAHLH
+248 LLAHLN
-254 ADEAYVYAVDG
+254 ADDAYVVSVDG

-270 DLVELTQIERPELR
+270 DLVELAGLERRELR
-284 YPEWQG
+284 YPEWAG
-290 VTRPRLRGDGDAP
+290 VTRPRLRGEGDKAS
-303 ADLFAAIREGDIFVE
+303 DIFAAIREGDILVN

-330 LFEQAVDDPDVL
+330 LIEAAVDDPDVL

-362 RAAEQGKQAVV
+362 RAVEQGKQAVV
-373 LVELKA
+373 LVEIKA

-385 NIGWA
+385 NIGWT

-485 RERIIDEVRRVTA
+485 RERILEEVRRVTA
-498 DTVAGGRG
+498 DAAAGRSG

-512 NGLADRPV
+512 NGLVDRPV

-528 QAGVQVDLVVRS
+528 QAGVRVDLVVRS

-549 DLSENIR
+549 GLSENIG
-556 VVSVLGRFLE
+556 VTSVLGRFLE

-571 AFHGAESRYFLG
+571 AFHGEESSYFLG

-604 TAIQGEIDTLLET
+604 PALRSEIDLLLET
-617 SLSDTRSC
+617 SLSDTRSS
-625 FQLMPD
+625 FQLQPE
-631 GTWERRRPAEGERR
+631 GTWERRRPAEGEPERS
-645 ALLARRAHGSRAGG
+645 AQEENMAR
-659 RARRRRGR
+659 
-667 RSRGGRRAHRARGQA
+667 
-682 ARRGSRV
+682 
-689 SSRYAVIDVGT
+689 T
-700 NTVRLLVAEQER
+700 LE
-712 RPPHSD
+712 
-718 VTPTRSCVRLGRDL
+718 
-732 RATARISDQS
+732 
-742 LLHVSEALRSYS
+742 
-754 GVARK
+754 
-759 LGAVDLRIIATSAAR
+759 
-774 EAENGQELAARVL
+774 AARV
-787 ADTGHELEIIDED
+787 AD
-800 EEARLAWVGALNALD
+800 EEADREEAAERIVRAAKRRGEDLA
-815 EPWEGEVGVVDVGG
+815 
-829 GSTEVVVGSIGNGI
+829 
-843 HFSHSY
+843 
-849 KLGSGRLTDMC
+849 
-860 IEHDPPRPFEL
+860 
-871 ERVRRI
+871 
-877 IDETLPAMGEIP
+877 
-889 QPQHASAVA
+889 
-898 GSASNLRRLVGPL
+898 
-911 LDVEALERAVRILCE
+911 
-926 HPSRRVAR
+926 
-934 RFELEQ
+934 
-940 ERVRILPAGAL
+940 
-951 ILHACAVRLGV
+951 
-962 PLWFC
+962 
-967 KGGIREGAVL
+967 
-977 DMVAAR
+977 
-983 LDRPAG
+983 

>member
-1 MAGDERVPLLE
+1 
-12 RLRFTAIFSSNLDE
+12 
-26 FCMVRVA
+26 
-33 ELLEAVRTS
+33 
-42 PNRPRTAGDLL
+42 
-53 PSEVLDRVGTR
+53 
-64 MRELVERQSAMLG
+64 
-77 ELLAELRAAGI
+77 
-88 AIMPVSEVMPSE
+88 
-100 RGELAAMFHGSIF
+100 
-113 PVLTPLAVG
+113 
-122 PGRPFPYISNL
+122 
-133 SLSLGV
+133 

-162 FLPIGDDGDRF
+162 FLPVGDGGDRF
-173 VTLEDLI
+173 VALEDLI

-190 MEIEEHAAFRVTR
+190 MEIEEQAAFRVTR

-237 ANSMSAGMRHQ
+237 ASSMSAGMRHQ

-254 ADEAYVYAVDG
+254 ADDAYVYAVDG

-270 DLVELTQIERPELR
+270 DLVELASLERPKLR

-290 VTRPRLRGDGDAP
+290 VTRPRLRGEGDEP
-303 ADLFAAIREGDIFVE
+303 VDLFRAIREGDILVN
-318 HPYDA
+318 HPYDR

-330 LFEQAVDDPDVL
+330 LIEQAVDDPDVL
-342 AIKHTI
+342 AIKYTI
-348 YRTSGDSPMVPALI
+348 YRTSGDSPMVPAVI

-498 DTVAGGRG
+498 DATAGGRG

-512 NGLADRPV
+512 NGLVDRPV

-549 DLSENIR
+549 DLSENIK

-571 AFHGAESRYFLG
+571 TFHGAESRYFLG

-604 TAIQGEIDTLLET
+604 AALQAEIDTLLET
-617 SLSDTRSC
+617 SLSDTRSS
-625 FQLMPD
+625 FQLQPD
-631 GTWERRRPAEGERR
+631 GAWERRRPAEGEPERSAQEELMAR
-645 ALLARRAHGSRAGG
+645 AL
-659 RARRRRGR
+659 
-667 RSRGGRRAHRARGQA
+667 
-682 ARRGSRV
+682 
-689 SSRYAVIDVGT
+689 
-700 NTVRLLVAEQER
+700 E
-712 RPPHSD
+712 
-718 VTPTRSCVRLGRDL
+718 
-732 RATARISDQS
+732 
-742 LLHVSEALRSYS
+742 
-754 GVARK
+754 
-759 LGAVDLRIIATSAAR
+759 
-774 EAENGQELAARVL
+774 AARV
-787 ADTGHELEIIDED
+787 ADED
-800 EEARLAWVGALNALD
+800 DDREKAAERIVRAAKRR
-815 EPWEGEVGVVDVGG
+815 GED
-829 GSTEVVVGSIGNGI
+829 I
-843 HFSHSY
+843 
-849 KLGSGRLTDMC
+849 
-860 IEHDPPRPFEL
+860 
-871 ERVRRI
+871 
-877 IDETLPAMGEIP
+877 A
-889 QPQHASAVA
+889 
-898 GSASNLRRLVGPL
+898 
-911 LDVEALERAVRILCE
+911 
-926 HPSRRVAR
+926 
-934 RFELEQ
+934 
-940 ERVRILPAGAL
+940 
-951 ILHACAVRLGV
+951 
-962 PLWFC
+962 
-967 KGGIREGAVL
+967 
-977 DMVAAR
+977 
-983 LDRPAG
+983 

>member
-1 MAGDERVPLLE
+1 MAVRRTKKGTEESRLFDRELSWLEWDARVLALADDERTPLLE
-12 RLRFTAIFSSNLDE
+12 RLRFAAIFSSNLDE

-33 ELLEAVRTS
+33 ELLEAVRDS

-64 MRELVERQSAMLG
+64 MRELVERHSAVVAGLL
-77 ELLAELRAAGI
+77 EQLAEAGVEVL
-88 AIMPVSEVMPSE
+88 PVSAVAASE
-100 RGELAAMFHGSIF
+100 RGELAAMFHGTIF

-162 FLPIGDDGDRF
+162 FLRVGSRGDRF

-180 ATHLDSLFPG
+180 AAHLDSLFPG
-190 MEIEEHAAFRVTR
+190 MEVEEHAAFRVTR

-224 RRRRFGEVVRVEL
+224 RRRRFGEVARVEL
-237 ANSMSAGMRHQ
+237 ESAMSAGMRHQ

-254 ADEAYVYAVDG
+254 ADDAYVVAVDG
-265 LLDLA
+265 LLDGA
-270 DLVELTQIERPELR
+270 DLVELAALERPELR

-290 VTRPRLRGDGDAP
+290 VTRPRLRGEGDNP
-303 ADLFAAIREGDIFVE
+303 ADIFAAIREGDILVN

-330 LFEQAVDDPDVL
+330 LIEAAVDDPDVL

-362 RAAEQGKQAVV
+362 RATEQGKQAVV

-485 RERIIDEVRRVTA
+485 RERVVDEVRRVTA
-498 DTVAGGRG
+498 DAAAGTPG

-512 NGLADRPV
+512 NGLVDRPV

-540 ICCLRPGVP
+540 ISCLRPGVP
-549 DLSENIR
+549 GLSENIR

-571 AFHGAESRYFLG
+571 AFHGAESHYFLG

-595 VEVLVPVED
+595 VEVVVPVED
-604 TAIQGEIDTLLET
+604 PALRGEIDLILET
-617 SLSDTRSC
+617 SLSDNRSS
-625 FQLMPD
+625 FQLQRD
-631 GTWERRRPAEGERR
+631 GAWERRRPAPGEPERSAQEELMAR
-645 ALLARRAHGSRAGG
+645 AL
-659 RARRRRGR
+659 
-667 RSRGGRRAHRARGQA
+667 
-682 ARRGSRV
+682 
-689 SSRYAVIDVGT
+689 
-700 NTVRLLVAEQER
+700 E
-712 RPPHSD
+712 
-718 VTPTRSCVRLGRDL
+718 
-732 RATARISDQS
+732 
-742 LLHVSEALRSYS
+742 
-754 GVARK
+754 
-759 LGAVDLRIIATSAAR
+759 
-774 EAENGQELAARVL
+774 AARV
-787 ADTGHELEIIDED
+787 AD
-800 EEARLAWVGALNALD
+800 EEADREEAAERIVRAAKRR
-815 EPWEGEVGVVDVGG
+815 GE
-829 GSTEVVVGSIGNGI
+829 E
-843 HFSHSY
+843 
-849 KLGSGRLTDMC
+849 LT
-860 IEHDPPRPFEL
+860 
-871 ERVRRI
+871 
-877 IDETLPAMGEIP
+877 
-889 QPQHASAVA
+889 
-898 GSASNLRRLVGPL
+898 
-911 LDVEALERAVRILCE
+911 
-926 HPSRRVAR
+926 
-934 RFELEQ
+934 
-940 ERVRILPAGAL
+940 
-951 ILHACAVRLGV
+951 
-962 PLWFC
+962 
-967 KGGIREGAVL
+967 
-977 DMVAAR
+977 
-983 LDRPAG
+983 

>member
-1 MAGDERVPLLE
+1 MAVRRPRRNARADKSRLFDRELSWLEWDARVLELAGDERTPLLE
-12 RLRFTAIFSSNLDE
+12 RLRFSAIFSSNLDE

-33 ELLEAVRTS
+33 ELLDAVRDS

-53 PSEVLDRVGTR
+53 PSEVLERVGAR
-64 MRELVERQSAMLG
+64 MRDLVERQSALTAD
-77 ELLAELRAAGI
+77 LLAQLAESGVAVV
-88 AIMPVSEVMPSE
+88 PVSSVEASD
-100 RGELAAMFHGSIF
+100 RGELAATFHGTIF

-139 MLRDPETGQ
+139 TLHDPETGQ

-162 FLPIGDDGDRF
+162 FLPVGNDGEHF
-173 VTLEDLI
+173 VALEDLI
-180 ATHLDSLFPG
+180 AAHLDSLFPG

-211 AADDLLSAVEREL
+211 AADDLLDAVEREL

-237 ANSMSAGMRHQ
+237 TSSMSAGMRHQ

-254 ADEAYVYAVDG
+254 ADDAYVYAVDG

-270 DLVELTQIERPELR
+270 DVVELAGLDRPELR

-290 VTRPRLRGDGDAP
+290 VTRPRLRGEGDEP
-303 ADLFAAIREGDIFVE
+303 ADIFAAIREGDILVN
-318 HPYDA
+318 HPYDR

-330 LFEQAVDDPDVL
+330 LIEQAVDDPDVL

-411 KCALVVRREHGGIR
+411 KCALVVRRESGGIR

-485 RERIIDEVRRVTA
+485 RERILEEIRRVSA
-498 DTVAGGRG
+498 DAAAGNPG

-512 NGLADRPV
+512 NGLVDRPV

-549 DLSENIR
+549 ELSENIR

-571 AFHGAESRYFLG
+571 AFHGVESSYFLG

-595 VEVLVPVED
+595 VEVLVPVD
-604 TAIQGEIDTLLET
+604 DPSLRAEIDSLLQN
-617 SLSDTRSC
+617 SLSDTRSS
-625 FQLMPD
+625 FQLMSD
-631 GTWERRRPAEGERR
+631 GTWERRRPAEGETERSAQAELMTR
-645 ALLARRAHGSRAGG
+645 ALELAR
-659 RARRRRGR
+659 
-667 RSRGGRRAHRARGQA
+667 
-682 ARRGSRV
+682 
-689 SSRYAVIDVGT
+689 
-700 NTVRLLVAEQER
+700 VADE
-712 RPPHSD
+712 D
-718 VTPTRSCVRLGRDL
+718 
-732 RATARISDQS
+732 
-742 LLHVSEALRSYS
+742 
-754 GVARK
+754 
-759 LGAVDLRIIATSAAR
+759 R
-774 EAENGQELAARVL
+774 EAERIVRAQKRRN
-787 ADTGHELEIIDED
+787 
-800 EEARLAWVGALNALD
+800 
-815 EPWEGEVGVVDVGG
+815 EG
-829 GSTEVVVGSIGNGI
+829 I
-843 HFSHSY
+843 
-849 KLGSGRLTDMC
+849 
-860 IEHDPPRPFEL
+860 
-871 ERVRRI
+871 
-877 IDETLPAMGEIP
+877 A
-889 QPQHASAVA
+889 
-898 GSASNLRRLVGPL
+898 
-911 LDVEALERAVRILCE
+911 
-926 HPSRRVAR
+926 
-934 RFELEQ
+934 
-940 ERVRILPAGAL
+940 
-951 ILHACAVRLGV
+951 
-962 PLWFC
+962 
-967 KGGIREGAVL
+967 
-977 DMVAAR
+977 
-983 LDRPAG
+983 

>member
-1 MAGDERVPLLE
+1 MAVRRARKGARVEKSRLFDRELSWLEWDARVLELACDDGVPLLE
-12 RLRFTAIFSSNLDE
+12 RLRFSAIFSSNLDE

-33 ELLEAVRTS
+33 ELLDAVRDS
-42 PNRPRTAGDLL
+42 PARPRTAGDML
-53 PSEVLDRVGTR
+53 PSEVLERVGTR
-64 MRELVERQSAMLG
+64 MRELVERQSSVTAD
-77 ELLAELRAAGI
+77 LLTQLAAAGV
-88 AIMPVSEVMPSE
+88 AVVPVASVSPSD
-100 RGELAAMFHGSIF
+100 RAELAAAYHGTIF

-139 MLRDPETGQ
+139 TLRDPETGQ

-162 FLPIGDDGDRF
+162 FLPVGHDSTTF
-173 VTLEDLI
+173 VALEDLI
-180 ATHLDSLFPG
+180 AEHLDSLFPG
-190 MEIEEHAAFRVTR
+190 MEIEEHGTFRVTR

-211 AADDLLSAVEREL
+211 SSDDLLSAVEHEL

-237 ANSMSAGMRHQ
+237 TSSMSASMRHQ
-248 LLAHLH
+248 LLGHLH
-254 ADEAYVYAVDG
+254 ADDAYVYAVDG
-265 LLDLA
+265 LLDMA
-270 DLVELTQIERPELR
+270 DLIELAGIDRPDLR

-290 VTRPRLRGDGDAP
+290 VTRPRLRGEGDEP
-303 ADLFAAIREGDIFVE
+303 ADIFAAIREGDILVN
-318 HPYDA
+318 HPYDR
-323 FSTSVER
+323 FSTSVEQ
-330 LFEQAVDDPDVL
+330 LIEQAVDDPDVL

-348 YRTSGDSPMVPALI
+348 YRTSGDSPMVPALM

-411 KCALVVRREHGGIR
+411 KCALVVRRESGGIR

-485 RERIIDEVRRVTA
+485 RERILAEVRRVTA
-498 DTVAGGRG
+498 DTVAGTPG

-512 NGLADRPV
+512 NGLVDRPV

-528 QAGVQVDLVVRS
+528 QAGVKVDLVVRS

-549 DLSENIR
+549 GLSENIR

-571 AFHGAESRYFLG
+571 AFHGNESSYFLG

-604 TAIQGEIDTLLET
+604 PRLRGEVDGLLEA
-617 SLSDTRSC
+617 SLSDTRSS
-625 FQLMPD
+625 FQLKPS
-631 GTWERRRPAEGERR
+631 GVWERRRPAPGEPEYSAQEDLMER
-645 ALLARRAHGSRAGG
+645 ALE
-659 RARRRRGR
+659 
-667 RSRGGRRAHRARGQA
+667 A
-682 ARRGSRV
+682 AR
-689 SSRYAVIDVGT
+689 
-700 NTVRLLVAEQER
+700 VA
-712 RPPHSD
+712 D
-718 VTPTRSCVRLGRDL
+718 D
-732 RATARISDQS
+732 
-742 LLHVSEALRSYS
+742 EA
-754 GVARK
+754 
-759 LGAVDLRIIATSAAR
+759 DR
-774 EAENGQELAARVL
+774 EAERIVRAQKRRNEELA
-787 ADTGHELEIIDED
+787 
-800 EEARLAWVGALNALD
+800 
-815 EPWEGEVGVVDVGG
+815 
-829 GSTEVVVGSIGNGI
+829 
-843 HFSHSY
+843 
-849 KLGSGRLTDMC
+849 
-860 IEHDPPRPFEL
+860 
-871 ERVRRI
+871 
-877 IDETLPAMGEIP
+877 
-889 QPQHASAVA
+889 
-898 GSASNLRRLVGPL
+898 
-911 LDVEALERAVRILCE
+911 
-926 HPSRRVAR
+926 
-934 RFELEQ
+934 
-940 ERVRILPAGAL
+940 
-951 ILHACAVRLGV
+951 
-962 PLWFC
+962 
-967 KGGIREGAVL
+967 
-977 DMVAAR
+977 
-983 LDRPAG
+983 

>member
-1 MAGDERVPLLE
+1 
-12 RLRFTAIFSSNLDE
+12 
-26 FCMVRVA
+26 VRDA
-33 ELLEAVRTS
+33 

-53 PSEVLDRVGTR
+53 PSEVLDRVGAR
-64 MRELVERQSAMLG
+64 MRELVERQSGLVSVLLR
-77 ELLAELRAAGI
+77 ELAG
-88 AIMPVSEVMPSE
+88 AGVEVLPVSAVDASE
-100 RGELAAMFHGSIF
+100 RGELAAMFHGTIF

-162 FLPIGDDGDRF
+162 FLPVGSRGDRF

-180 ATHLDSLFPG
+180 ATHLDALFPG
-190 MEIEEHAAFRVTR
+190 MEVEEHAAFRVTR

-237 ANSMSAGMRHQ
+237 ESSMSAGMRHQ

-254 ADEAYVYAVDG
+254 ADDAYVVSIEG

-270 DLVELTQIERPELR
+270 DLVELAGLDLPDLR
-284 YPEWQG
+284 YPDWPG
-290 VTRPRLRGDGDAP
+290 VTQPRLRGDGDAP
-303 ADLFAAIREGDIFVE
+303 PDLFAAIREGDILIN
-318 HPYDA
+318 HPYDR

-330 LFEQAVDDPDVL
+330 LIEQAVDDPDVL

-362 RAAEQGKQAVV
+362 RATEQGKQAVV

-400 VHGFPALKTHA
+400 VHGFPELKTHA

-485 RERIIDEVRRVTA
+485 RERILEEIRRVSA
-498 DTVAGGRG
+498 DAAAGREA
-506 RIVLKM
+506 RIVAKM
-512 NGLADRPV
+512 NGLADRAV
-520 IESLYEAS
+520 IEGFYEAS
-528 QAGVQVDLVVRS
+528 QAGVRVDLVVRG

-549 DLSENIR
+549 GLSEGIT
-556 VVSVLGRFLE
+556 VTSVLGRFLE

-571 AFHGAESRYFLG
+571 AFHGEDSAYFLG

-595 VEVLVPVED
+595 VEVLVPVEEP
-604 TAIQGEIDTLLET
+604 ALRAEIDFLLEN
-617 SLSDTRSC
+617 SLADTRSS
-625 FQLMPD
+625 FQLQPD
-631 GTWERRRPAEGERR
+631 GAWERRRPAEGVPEHSAQETLMER
-645 ALLARRAHGSRAGG
+645 ALA
-659 RARRRRGR
+659 
-667 RSRGGRRAHRARGQA
+667 
-682 ARRGSRV
+682 
-689 SSRYAVIDVGT
+689 
-700 NTVRLLVAEQER
+700 N
-712 RPPHSD
+712 
-718 VTPTRSCVRLGRDL
+718 
-732 RATARISDQS
+732 
-742 LLHVSEALRSYS
+742 
-754 GVARK
+754 
-759 LGAVDLRIIATSAAR
+759 
-774 EAENGQELAARVL
+774 
-787 ADTGHELEIIDED
+787 
-800 EEARLAWVGALNALD
+800 
-815 EPWEGEVGVVDVGG
+815 
-829 GSTEVVVGSIGNGI
+829 
-843 HFSHSY
+843 
-849 KLGSGRLTDMC
+849 
-860 IEHDPPRPFEL
+860 
-871 ERVRRI
+871 
-877 IDETLPAMGEIP
+877 
-889 QPQHASAVA
+889 
-898 GSASNLRRLVGPL
+898 
-911 LDVEALERAVRILCE
+911 
-926 HPSRRVAR
+926 
-934 RFELEQ
+934 
-940 ERVRILPAGAL
+940 
-951 ILHACAVRLGV
+951 
-962 PLWFC
+962 
-967 KGGIREGAVL
+967 
-977 DMVAAR
+977 AR
-983 LDRPAG
+983 LDDDDREESAERIVRAAKRRGEDIA

>member
-1 MAGDERVPLLE
+1 MAVQRTKKTATEPSRLFDRELSWLEWDARVLELACDERVPLLE
-12 RLRFTAIFSSNLDE
+12 RLRFAAIFSSNLDE

-33 ELLEAVRTS
+33 ELLEANRDS
-42 PNRPRTAGDLL
+42 PNRPRTAGELL
-53 PSEVLDRVGTR
+53 PSEVLDRVGVR
-64 MRELVERQSAMLG
+64 MRELVERQSALVK
-77 ELLAELRAAGI
+77 ELLARLAEEEVELV
-88 AIMPVSEVMPSE
+88 PVSEVAASE
-100 RGELAAMFHGSIF
+100 RAELAAMFHGTIF

-162 FLPIGDDGDRF
+162 FLRVGSRGDRF

-190 MEIEEHAAFRVTR
+190 MEVEEHAAFRVTR

-224 RRRRFGEVVRVEL
+224 RRRRFGEVTRLEI
-237 ANSMSAGMRHQ
+237 AASMSAGMRHQ
-248 LLAHLH
+248 LLGHLR
-254 ADEAYVYAVDG
+254 AEDAYVVEIDG
-265 LLDLA
+265 LLDVA
-270 DLVELTQIERPELR
+270 DAVELAGLERPELR

-290 VTRPRLRGDGDAP
+290 VTRPRLRGEGDAP
-303 ADLFAAIREGDIFVE
+303 ADIFAAIREGDILVN

-330 LFEQAVDDPDVL
+330 LIEAAVDDPDVL

-411 KCALVVRREHGGIR
+411 KCALVVRREQGGIR

-450 CRPDIA
+450 CRADIA

-485 RERIIDEVRRVTA
+485 RERIVDEIRRVAA
-498 DTVAGGRG
+498 DAADGTPG

-512 NGLADRPV
+512 NGLVDRPV
-520 IESLYEAS
+520 IEALYDAS
-528 QAGVQVDLVVRS
+528 GAGVRIDLVVRS

-549 DLSENIR
+549 GLSENIS
-556 VVSVLGRFLE
+556 VASVLGRFLE

-604 TAIQGEIDTLLET
+604 TALQAEIDFLLET
-617 SLSDTRSC
+617 SLSDTRSS
-625 FQLMPD
+625 FQLQPD
-631 GTWERRRPAEGERR
+631 GAWERRRPAPGEPERSAQEELMAR
-645 ALLARRAHGSRAGG
+645 AL
-659 RARRRRGR
+659 
-667 RSRGGRRAHRARGQA
+667 
-682 ARRGSRV
+682 
-689 SSRYAVIDVGT
+689 
-700 NTVRLLVAEQER
+700 E
-712 RPPHSD
+712 
-718 VTPTRSCVRLGRDL
+718 
-732 RATARISDQS
+732 
-742 LLHVSEALRSYS
+742 
-754 GVARK
+754 
-759 LGAVDLRIIATSAAR
+759 
-774 EAENGQELAARVL
+774 AARV
-787 ADTGHELEIIDED
+787 AD
-800 EEARLAWVGALNALD
+800 EEADREEAAERIVRAAKRRGEDLA
-815 EPWEGEVGVVDVGG
+815 
-829 GSTEVVVGSIGNGI
+829 
-843 HFSHSY
+843 
-849 KLGSGRLTDMC
+849 
-860 IEHDPPRPFEL
+860 
-871 ERVRRI
+871 
-877 IDETLPAMGEIP
+877 
-889 QPQHASAVA
+889 
-898 GSASNLRRLVGPL
+898 
-911 LDVEALERAVRILCE
+911 
-926 HPSRRVAR
+926 
-934 RFELEQ
+934 
-940 ERVRILPAGAL
+940 
-951 ILHACAVRLGV
+951 
-962 PLWFC
+962 
-967 KGGIREGAVL
+967 
-977 DMVAAR
+977 
-983 LDRPAG
+983 